1 MSKSVDANK
10 LLYHCEQCDFASFH
24 GDVVKVHENQMHN
37 STVKKQENQGKE
49 YCTVQEKTLRMC
61 CAHCQFTTNDLD
73 AMMKHNKSEHP
84 EL

>member
-1 MSKSVDANK
+1 MT
-10 LLYHCEQCDFASFH
+10 
-24 GDVVKVHENQMHN
+24 VHQNQMH
-37 STVKKQENQGKE
+37 SPLKKKQQEKE

-61 CAHCQFTTNDLD
+61 CAHCQFTTKELD